1 MPDLRSPPSSRR
13 ELAAF
18 LRSRRARL
26 SPLDVGMPPT
36 QRRRT
41 PGLRREEVAQLAGI
55 GVTWYTWLEQGRA
68 ISVSSPFLENV
79 ARALRLDP
87 AERAHLFALAQHR
100 PPPVLPVPSS
110 RVTPALR
117 HTLETI
123 PNPAYV
129 KTARW
134 DVLAWNTAMSA
145 VLGDPGLVPAERRNM
160 LWLVFASADHRRMMP
175 DWADDARAMLAK
187 FRLEFSRAGDDPA
200 FAALVRELGD
210 ISPEFHRWWAQHD
223 VMGRGEGI
231 KRFQHPTLGEIRF
244 EHTSFIVEDAPDLR
258 LVIYAPIA
266 GASARKVMRAQVP
279 PRRAKRP
286 S

>member
-1 MPDLRSPPSSRR
+1 MPDVHPSLPSRQ

-18 LRSRRARL
+18 LRTRRARL

-36 QRRRT
+36 SRRRT

-68 ISVSSPFLENV
+68 ISVSSHFLENV

-87 AERAHLFALAQHR
+87 AERAHLFALAHHR
-100 PPPVLPVPSS
+100 PPPVVPVPSS
-110 RVTPALR
+110 RVTPALE

-134 DVLAWNTAMSA
+134 DVLAWNTAMST
-145 VLGDPGLVPAERRNM
+145 VLGDLGIVPAERRNM
-160 LWLVFASADHRRMMP
+160 LWLVFSSPDHRRMMP

-200 FAALVRELGD
+200 FASLVRELD
-210 ISPEFHRWWAQHD
+210 DTSPEFHRWWAQHD

-258 LVIYAPIA
+258 LVIYTPIA
-266 GASARKVMRAQVP
+266 GDSADKVRRAQ
-279 PRRAKRP
+279 RIAHRAFKR
-286 S
+286 